1 MNKLVLYN
9 DQNINILKK
18 KYVTRCSIKDFSELK
33 YISQLINNKYDNI
46 DLSNITLNDKN
57 SNNII
62 NFISNKL
69 NKNGSCNIKH
79 DINKNNLDLLL
90 QNNKLKSKYIH
101 NNLIT
106 INKI

>member
-9 DQNINILKK
+9 DKYINILKK

-33 YISQLINNKYDNI
+33 YISHILDNKYDNI
-46 DLSNITLNDKN
+46 DLSNVLINNENKN
-57 SNNII
+57 YII
-62 NFISNKL
+62 NFISKKL
-69 NKNGSCNIKH
+69 DKKGNCNIKH
-79 DINKNNLDLLL
+79 DLPKNNLELLL
-90 QNNKLKSKYIH
+90 QNYKLKSNYNE